1 MLEEDV
7 ELGRENGRG
16 DDSRRVG
23 EAGGTSEKGVEAVVC
38 IAVLTWED
46 ADNPVVEEAVTPERL
61 SLWEEDADDITIVV
75 EEDFMVLGGMTEL
88 VESGEV
94 LTSLSNWK

>member
-16 DDSRRVG
+16 DDSWRVG
-23 EAGGTSEKGVEAVVC
+23 ETGTSEKGVEAVVC

-75 EEDFMVLGGMTEL
+75 EEDCMVLGGMTEL
-88 VESGEV
+88 VEPGEV